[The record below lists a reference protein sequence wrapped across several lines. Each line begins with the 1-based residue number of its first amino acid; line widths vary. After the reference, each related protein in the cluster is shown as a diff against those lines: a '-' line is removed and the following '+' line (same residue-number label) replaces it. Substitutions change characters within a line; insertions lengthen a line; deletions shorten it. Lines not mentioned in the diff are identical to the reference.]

1 MMNSKRDQEINHAS
15 QSQIFFFADD
25 MDITYEEYDS
35 DEEDW
40 RKSPT
45 PRLDLS
51 DNRYSGSINDESQAS
66 SDYNNMSTR
75 QAHQSEK
82 GFKTENL

>member
-1 MMNSKRDQEINHAS
+1 
-15 QSQIFFFADD
+15 

-51 DNRYSGSINDESQAS
+51 DNRYSGSINDESQPS

-75 QAHQSEK
+75 QAH
-82 GFKTENL
+82 